1 MGRTPKD
8 SITIADVARAAEVSR
23 ATVSRV
29 MNGRLTVAPEIAE
42 RVRAA
47 ADRLNYRPSDLARS
61 LSLGRTNMVALVVPD
76 LGNPLFQQI
85 LRGITHASAA
95 AGYRVLVAETDEDPS
110 AEADIAVEARR
121 RCDALI
127 MVSPRIA
134 EESLLE
140 LLPQVRPVIL
150 VNRQG
155 PPEIASV
162 GVDFGRAVRMV
173 VDHLVGLGHRRLA
186 YLAGPPAS
194 TSNRARLRSL
204 EVAEREIPGLE
215 IVRQDCGSSI
225 EDGYAAVERVLES
238 HVTAVVAFNDL
249 VAFGLLARLNEI
261 GVAVPADL
269 SVAGMDDIGL
279 SRFAVPSL
287 TTVRVPQQGLGELA
301 WRRLYSE
308 IAGSE
313 AEVDG
318 VPDLRLAL
326 RASTGPVPQATR
338 LLGDAPRGQVG
349 PVRWQ
354 QQGDIFVLG
363 SDSGLLA
370 HYEFGRRMPQVHSP
384 RPHLHPVRTL
394 GGQPLTEVSPVDHRH
409 HYGVSVAV
417 AGVNGTSHWGGRTF
431 LPGRGPTLLTNHGQQ
446 RSRGVTVDREAGNS
460 LTDDITWYDEQG
472 RPQLVERRR
481 LSGTLAEGGWRLDWN
496 SVLTARYGPIRI
508 DSPATAGRPGAGYGG
523 IFWRL
528 PSAENTVVLSE
539 FGEGTDAAYGSLSQ
553 WLAFVQQRGDS
564 VTTLLLV
571 QPAADKRPWFLRS
584 TDYVGAGPALAWE
597 SALALQPDQDLSL
610 SLTALLLD
618 RSIDLAEAPALASRL
633 ADPL

>member
-1 MGRTPKD
+1 MGRSPKG
-8 SITIADVARAAEVSR
+8 SITIADVARAADVSR

-29 MNGRLTVAPEIAE
+29 MNGAATVAPEIAE

-47 ADRLNYRPSDLARS
+47 ADRLNYRPSDLARN

-85 LRGITHASAA
+85 MRGITNASAA
-95 AGYRVLVAETDEDPS
+95 AGYQVLVAETDEDPL

-127 MVSPRIA
+127 MVSPRLA
-134 EESLLE
+134 EDRLLD
-140 LLPQVRPVIL
+140 LLPEVEPVIL
-150 VNRQG
+150 VNRPG
-155 PPEIASV
+155 PPDVASV
-162 GVDFGRAVRMV
+162 AVDFGRAIRIV
-173 VDHLVGLGHRRLA
+173 VDHLVGLGHRRFA
-186 YLAGPPAS
+186 YLAGPPGSAS
-194 TSNRARLRSL
+194 NTDRLCSL
-204 EVAEREIPGLE
+204 ATAEREIPGLE
-215 IVRQDCGSSI
+215 IVRLECGSSI

-238 HVTAVVAFNDL
+238 DATAVVAFNDL
-249 VAFGLLARLNEI
+249 VAFGLLARLNEV

-301 WRRLYSE
+301 WRLLHSQ
-308 IAGSE
+308 IAGSASDVGE
-313 AEVDG
+313 

-338 LLGDAPRGQVG
+338 GDAPVG
-349 PVRWQ
+349 PIRWQ
-354 QQGDIFVLG
+354 QQGETFVLR
-363 SDSGLLA
+363 SEAGLLA

-384 RPHLHPVRTL
+384 RPYLHPVRTL
-394 GGQPLTEVSPVDHRH
+394 GGHPLTEVSPVDHRH
-409 HYGVSVAV
+409 HYGASLAV
-417 AGVNGTSHWGGRTF
+417 AAVNGTSHWGGRTF

-446 RSRGVTVDREAGNS
+446 RSRSVTVDGEPGNS

-472 RPQLVERRR
+472 RPQVLERRR
-481 LSGTLAEGGWRLDWN
+481 LSGSLAEGGWRLDWD

-508 DSPATAGRPGAGYGG
+508 DSPATVGRPGAGYGG
-523 IFWRL
+523 LFWRL
-528 PSAENTVVLSE
+528 RCAEATVVLSE
-539 FGEGTDAAYGSLSQ
+539 RGEGADAAYGSLSP
-553 WLAFVQQRGDS
+553 WLAFVQQHAGA

-571 QPAADKRPWFLRS
+571 QRNIVRPWFLRAAE
-584 TDYVGAGPALAWE
+584 YVGAGPALAWK
-597 SALALQPDQDLSL
+597 SALALQPDQTLSL

-618 RSIDLAEAPALASRL
+618 RSINPTEASDLAARL
-633 ADPL
+633 RRP